1 MLHPFLINKL
11 IKQKEMKRLLFSL
24 SALLLTAVTYAQTI
38 DTKMVSHALSFID
51 VPYVANTLEFDGPE
65 ELVINCDEVDCTT
78 FVEYVMAMAL
88 STHQA
93 NGDISE
99 TEFADNLMK
108 IRYRNG
114 KIDGYTSR
122 LHYVSDWINNGIRQG
137 LLQDVTAENSPYST
151 TLKVNYMTTHPSS
164 YKQLANSAENVA
176 TMKKIESSLTGSEYF
191 YLPKEQLG
199 HQGKHWIKN
208 GDIIC
213 FTSNVD
219 GLDVSHMGIAFYA
232 DSKLTLIHASSVE
245 KKVVVSKI
253 SLAQLLENNSAVT
266 GIRVLRVK

>member
-1 MLHPFLINKL
+1 M
-11 IKQKEMKRLLFSL
+11 KQKLAISLAALFVSL
-24 SALLLTAVTYAQTI
+24 TSYAQGI
-38 DTKMVSHALSFID
+38 ETKMVSHALSFLD
-51 VPYVANTLEFDGPE
+51 VPYVANTLEMDGEE

-78 FVEYVMAMAL
+78 FVEYVMALAK
-88 STHQA
+88 TPEQA

-99 TEFADNLMK
+99 TAFAENLTK

-122 LHYVSDWINNGIRQG
+122 LHY
-137 LLQDVTAENSPYST
+137 
-151 TLKVNYMTTHPSS
+151 MTTHPSN
-164 YKQLANSAENVA
+164 YKQLANSPENVA
-176 TMKKIESSLTGSEYF
+176 TMKKIENSLTGSEYHF
-191 YLPKEQLG
+191 LPKEKLG
-199 HQGKHWIKN
+199 HNGNLWIKN

-213 FTSNVD
+213 FTTNIA

-232 DSKLTLIHASSVE
+232 DSKLTLIHASSTE

-253 SLAQLLENNSAVT
+253 SLAQMLQQNDNVV

>member
-1 MLHPFLINKL
+1 MKQRFLCL
-11 IKQKEMKRLLFSL
+11 L
-24 SALLLTAVTYAQTI
+24 SALLLTIVGYAQSI
-38 DTKMVSHALSFID
+38 DTKMVSHALSFLD

-88 STHQA
+88 SSQQA

-122 LHYVSDWINNGIRQG
+122 LHYVSDWINNGVRNG
-137 LLQDVTAENSPYST
+137 MLEDVTAANSPYSA
-151 TLKVNYMTTHPSS
+151 TLNLNHMSTHPAN
-164 YKQLANSAENVA
+164 YKQLANSPENVA
-176 TMKKIESSLTGSEYF
+176 TMKKIENSLTGSEYH
-191 YLPKEQLG
+191 YLPKEQLN
-199 HQGKHWIKN
+199 HQGKLWIKN

-213 FTSNVD
+213 FCSNID

-232 DSKLTLIHASSVE
+232 DSKLTLIHASSIE
-245 KKVVVSKI
+245 KQVVVSKI
-253 SLAQLLENNSAVT
+253 SLAQMLENNSQVT

>member
-1 MLHPFLINKL
+1 M
-11 IKQKEMKRLLFSL
+11 KQRLF
-24 SALLLTAVTYAQTI
+24 LLLAFLVMTFVANAQSI
-38 DTKMVSHALSFID
+38 ETKMVSRALSFID
-51 VPYVANTLEFDGPE
+51 VPYVANTLELDGPE

-88 STHQA
+88 SPILP

-114 KIDGYTSR
+114 KIDGYSSR
-122 LHYVSDWINNGIRQG
+122 LHYVADWINNGVRNG
-137 LLQDVTAENSPYST
+137 FLEDVTATNSPYT
-151 TLKVNYMTTHPSS
+151 KTLKLNYMSTHPSN
-164 YKQLANSAENVA
+164 YKQLANSPEEVA
-176 TMKKIESSLTGSEYF
+176 TMKKIENSLTGSEYT
-191 YLPKEQLG
+191 YLPKEQLS
-199 HQGKHWIKN
+199 HQGKLWIKN

-213 FTSNVD
+213 FTTNIN

-245 KKVVVSKI
+245 KRVMISPI
-253 SLAQLLENNSAVT
+253 SLAQMLSNNENVT
-266 GIRVLRVK
+266 GIRVVRVK

>member
-1 MLHPFLINKL
+1 M
-11 IKQKEMKRLLFSL
+11 KQKLFISMA
-24 SALLLTAVTYAQTI
+24 ALLMSFASHAQGI
-38 DTKMVSHALSFID
+38 ETKMVSHALSFLD
-51 VPYVANTLEFDGPE
+51 VPYVANTLEMDGEE

-78 FVEYVMAMAL
+78 FVEYVMALAK
-88 STHQA
+88 TPEQA

-99 TEFADNLMK
+99 TAFAENLTK

-122 LHYVSDWINNGIRQG
+122 LHYVSDWINNGLRNG
-137 LLQDVTAENSPYST
+137 LIEDITAANSPYST
-151 TLKVNYMTTHPSS
+151 SLKLNYMTTHPSN
-164 YKQLANSAENVA
+164 YKQLANSPENVA
-176 TMKKIESSLTGSEYF
+176 TMKKIENSLTGSEYHF
-191 YLPKEQLG
+191 LPKEKLG
-199 HQGKHWIKN
+199 HNGNLWIKN

-213 FTSNVD
+213 FTTNIA

-232 DSKLTLIHASSVE
+232 DSKLTLIHASSTE

-253 SLAQLLENNSAVT
+253 SLAQMLQQNDNVV